1 MFPKNKVNIIYRLLC
16 LISYVVVLLMIN
28 SYMSQLILFI
38 AFGVLA
44 ICERNFRNIE
54 LIVITVIILGICYL
68 FNNYLLFRIMLSIDY
83 AFYFLDSTYS
93 YEKEEIK
100 INKNEYV
107 RFKKNSNGKKE
118 GSNNITAVYLTVH
131 LGILFL
137 AIMVG

>member
-1 MFPKNKVNIIYRLLC
+1 MFPKNKINIIYRLLC